1 MEITRT
7 VCGCDLSMSVRGIQL
22 QRLGERVRMRG
33 ALSEESC
40 DGRRECGAQ
49 SLRGSSA
56 L

>member
-1 MEITRT
+1 MDIMWMRFINECVWHPVARRA
-7 VCGCDLSMSVRGIQL
+7 S
-22 QRLGERVRMRG
+22 MRG

-40 DGRRECGAQ
+40 DGRQECGAQ